1 VSYEDGKEIGKM
13 RTERER
19 DSQAPRNGRI
29 KIEENQMIY
38 D

>member
-1 VSYEDGKEIGKM
+1 VSYEDGKEIGIM
-13 RTERER
+13 RTESGR

-29 KIEENQMIY
+29 KIEESQMIY